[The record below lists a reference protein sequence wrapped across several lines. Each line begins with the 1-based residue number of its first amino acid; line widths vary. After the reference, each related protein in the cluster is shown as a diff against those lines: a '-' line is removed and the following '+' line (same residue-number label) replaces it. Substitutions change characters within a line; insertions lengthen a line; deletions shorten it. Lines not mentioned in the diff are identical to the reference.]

1 MPATPWQSRPLGS
14 HLLPHE
20 LYDGDALPADGL
32 KASYLRQIDQSI
44 GTRTRAYRDP
54 GAEWTRE
61 VFTSFNGP
69 AIAHWNSNH
78 FVVVASMSRTHV
90 RVLDPALGRLRLPL
104 EDFYRS
110 FTGVWILV
118 EQERPPAPAPRS
130 RPPSAVRVFFSRAP
144 VAAVPR
150 SDDRSGSLHG
160 SCHRGCVVY
169 SVQSISGR
177 SLSAWE
183 WCLSFCT
190 WRPA

>member
-1 MPATPWQSRPLGS
+1 MRVKFRMQTGEQDCLLACYSMAVSSLGID
-14 HLLPHE
+14 LLPHE

-90 RVLDPALGRLRLPL
+90 RVFDPALDSVYRWRTSTAPLPECGSSSSRSVLRLRRPVLGRLPL
-104 EDFYRS
+104 SES
-110 FTGVWILV
+110 SSPGT
-118 EQERPPAPAPRS
+118 
-130 RPPSAVRVFFSRAP
+130 
-144 VAAVPR
+144 
-150 SDDRSGSLHG
+150 
-160 SCHRGCVVY
+160 CGCCS
-169 SVQSISGR
+169 SV
-177 SLSAWE
+177 
-183 WCLSFCT
+183 
-190 WRPA
+190 